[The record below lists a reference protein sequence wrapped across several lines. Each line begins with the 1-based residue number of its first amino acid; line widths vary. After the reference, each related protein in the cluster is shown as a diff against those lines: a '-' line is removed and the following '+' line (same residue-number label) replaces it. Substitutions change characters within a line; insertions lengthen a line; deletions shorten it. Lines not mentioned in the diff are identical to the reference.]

1 MSKLSAK
8 SVQHASSTVILAV
21 DVSRDRLNLFTR
33 FAGRDHDL
41 EFDNR
46 TDKIETELRALAA
59 RARAAGA
66 ERILVVAES
75 TGRYHCSLLRVA
87 GQLGLETA
95 WVSAESVAKMRVV
108 ETNDT
113 GKTDL
118 KDPHVIHT
126 LASMGKTLRHRELEE
141 PYSLLRLYNG
151 LYDEAETGVVRARC
165 TIHERL
171 KALFPDFGF
180 KKDFLFG
187 RSGRALLECYGCNP
201 YRIVKAGNKRFTTK
215 MKKSF
220 PTIRRTSIDRLYE
233 QAEISVRLKLPPR
246 QVKAMEVSL
255 KQAWEDFDLHMSRK
269 EHYKRLM
276 EGLYREL
283 RRQDDRLP
291 AAQKGVITSFH
302 LSRILAETGPLSDF
316 SSWRQ
321 LLRLAGLNLRER
333 QSGTYRGK
341 SRISKKGRP
350 LLRKILSQIVLPL
363 VKRSSLYGPYYHHK
377 RKEEKMAGS
386 KAITAVCRRFVKL
399 LFGWYN
405 SADQFDKKRVFL
417 CESRFKKSA

>member
-1 MSKLSAK
+1 MSKLIAK
-8 SVQHASSTVILAV
+8 SIQHASSTVILAV

-33 FAGRDHDL
+33 IAGRDHEL
-41 EFDNR
+41 EFANR
-46 TDKIETELRALAA
+46 TDTIETELRALSA

-66 ERILVVAES
+66 QRILAVAES
-75 TGRYHCSLLRVA
+75 TGRFHCSLLRVA

-95 WVSAESVAKMRVV
+95 WVSAEAVAKMRVV

-118 KDPHVIHT
+118 KDPRVIHT
-126 LASMGKTLRHRELEE
+126 LASMGKTLRHRELDE
-141 PYSLLRLYNG
+141 PHSLLRLYNG
-151 LYDEAETGVVRARC
+151 LYDEAESEVVRAKC
-165 TIHERL
+165 SIHERL
-171 KALFPDFGF
+171 KTLFPDFGF

-187 RSGRALLECYGCNP
+187 GSGRALLECYGCNP
-201 YRIVKAGNKRFTTK
+201 YRIVKAGKKRFTTK
-215 MKKSF
+215 MKKAF

-233 QAEISVRLKLPPR
+233 QAEASVRLNLPR
-246 QVKAMEVSL
+246 RHVQAMEERL
-255 KQAWEDFDLHMSRK
+255 RQAWEDLDLHTGRK
-269 EHYKRLM
+269 EHYKKLM
-276 EGLYREL
+276 ERLYREL

-291 AAQKGVITSFH
+291 AAEKGVITSFH

-377 RKEEKMAGS
+377 RGVEKMAGS

-405 SADQFDKKRVFL
+405 STDQFDKERVFR
-417 CESRFKKSA
+417 CESQFQKAG

>member
-8 SVQHASSTVILAV
+8 SVQHASPVVILAV
-21 DVSRDRLNLFTR
+21 DVSRDCLNLFTR
-33 FAGRDHDL
+33 IAGRDHEL
-41 EFDNR
+41 EFANR
-46 TDKIETELRALAA
+46 TVTIETELRALAA

-66 ERILVVAES
+66 ERVLVVAES

-87 GQLGLETA
+87 GLLGLETA
-95 WVSAESVAKMRVV
+95 WVSAEAVAKMRLV

-118 KDPHVIHT
+118 KDPRVIHT

-141 PYSLLRLYNG
+141 SYSLLRLYNG
-151 LYDEAETGVVRARC
+151 LYDEAETGVVRAKC
-165 TIHERL
+165 SIHERL

-201 YRIVKAGNKRFTTK
+201 YRIIKAGKKRFTTK
-215 MKKSF
+215 MKESF

-233 QAEISVRLKLPPR
+233 QAEASVRLNLPRR
-246 QVKAMEVSL
+246 QVQAMEMRL
-255 KQAWEDFDLHMSRK
+255 RQAWEDLDLHTERK
-269 EHYKRLM
+269 ERYKKLM

-302 LSRILAETGPLSDF
+302 LSRILSETGPLSDF

-321 LLRLAGLNLRER
+321 LLRLSGLNLRER

-377 RKEEKMAGS
+377 RRVEKMAGS

-417 CESRFKKSA
+417 CESQFQKAS